1 MGDIFSSYNNLSV
14 PENATKAELLFMAEK
29 HYNQLIR
36 DFRDEIDFI
45 EGKLESIR
53 QEQIQFYTQTL
64 PEIAG
69 MLRENNSIP
78 QDRVQEWL
86 NVLIEEMG
94 NSFKMSDELVRHYY
108 TENLNE
114 FKSKLNDLMDKV

>member
-1 MGDIFSSYNNLSV
+1 MGDIFSPYNNLSV

-64 PEIAG
+64 PGIAG

-86 NVLIEEMG
+86 DILIEEMER
-94 NSFKMSDELVRHYY
+94 SFKMSDELVRHYY
-108 TENLNE
+108 TDNLNE
-114 FKSKLNDLMDKV
+114 FKSKLNDLIDKV